1 MSDQPQ
7 EGASLTVSAALAQAR
22 AQGLDRLDAQLLL
35 SAVLGQPHSWLI
47 AHDQDPLPP
56 EATPRFGTLVE
67 RRAQGEPIAYLL
79 GEKEFFGLTLSVG
92 PGVLVPR
99 PDTETLVEWA
109 LSLIPPGQPW
119 RVLDLGT
126 GSGAI
131 ALALQS
137 QRPQAVVTAVDAS
150 PAALATARANAERLR
165 LPVRFV
171 QGSWLTPLAD
181 KVFDLIVSNPPY
193 IAEGDAHLP
202 ALRFEPIEA
211 LTAGPDGLTDLRD
224 IIGQAHRHLAPS
236 GWLLLEHGYDQAPAV
251 QGLFAQGDWR
261 HVTSRQ
267 DLAGHARC
275 TGAST

>member
-1 MSDQPQ
+1 
-7 EGASLTVSAALAQAR
+7 
-22 AQGLDRLDAQLLL
+22 
-35 SAVLGQPHSWLI
+35 WLI
-47 AHDQDPLPP
+47 AHDRDPLSP
-56 EATPRFGTLVE
+56 EAAQGFTTLAA

-79 GEKEFFGLTLSVG
+79 GQKEFFGLTLNVG

-109 LSLIPPGQPW
+109 LELIPPGQPW

-137 QRPQAVVTAVDAS
+137 RRPKALVTAVDAS
-150 PAALATARANAERLR
+150 PAALAIARANAERLR
-165 LPVRFV
+165 LPVRFL

-181 KVFDLIVSNPPY
+181 EVFDLIVSNPPY

-211 LTAGPDGLTDLRD
+211 LTAGPDGLADLRD
-224 IIGQAHRHLAPS
+224 IVVQARRHLTPG
-236 GWLLLEHGYDQAPAV
+236 GWLLLEHGYDQAIAV
-251 QGLFAQGDWR
+251 QGLFAQGGWR
-261 HVTSRQ
+261 HVASRQ
-267 DLAGHARC
+267 DLAGHDRC
-275 TGAST
+275 TGASA